1 MCTLNII
8 SSCIHH
14 WALFLSNDPLL
25 SPKVPSL
32 GKWNHPL
39 PKVKKLA
46 IVLDF
51 LFFSTLHI
59 QSKNVSW
66 GLRQLASVYFF
77 LAPLLNFCSSCHH
90 LSNSIL
96 KVSTLSSH
104 LHAHHCSGFRAAKS
118 GEETCLILYD
128 FTYVQFKNNTN
139 EHTCKMETNSDL
151 GASLVAHW

>member
-51 LFFSTLHI
+51 FFFSTLHI

-96 KVSTLSSH
+96 KVSTLSSL
-104 LHAHHCSGFRAAKS
+104 LHHPHSSPSSLLKTEVRVPSICCIKPSNGFPSLRVTSGSSAWAARPH
-118 GEETCLILYD
+118 
-128 FTYVQFKNNTN
+128 TN
-139 EHTCKMETNSDL
+139 
-151 GASLVAHW
+151 